1 MQLELTNIGKSF
13 GGITALRDV
22 SFTVKKGEIVG
33 LIGPNGAG
41 KTTIFNM
48 VTGIFE
54 PTTGE
59 VYFNGQRLNGVAPHK
74 ITENGIARTF
84 QNIKLFGHM
93 SAIDNVKVGCH
104 TRTNSGFW
112 ASLLHTRKQKAE
124 EREVQEKAEQLLA
137 FVGLSNVKDVRSDTL
152 AYGQQRR
159 LEIARA
165 LATEPEL
172 LLLDEPA
179 AGMIESETKELMEL
193 IEKIR
198 DDGKTVLLV
207 EHDMGLVMNLCD
219 RVVCINFGVK
229 IAEGTP
235 DVVQNNPD
243 VIEAYLGKE
252 EDE

>member
-1 MQLELTNIGKSF
+1 MLLELTNIGKSF

-22 SFTVKKGEIVG
+22 SFAVNKGEVVG

-59 VYFNGQRLNGVAPHK
+59 IAFNGKPLIGTAPHK
-74 ITENGIARTF
+74 ITEKGIARTF

-104 TRTNSGFW
+104 TRTKAGFW
-112 ASLLHTRKQKAE
+112 ASLLRTPKQKAE
-124 EREVQEKAEQLLA
+124 EKEVQEKAERLLD
-137 FVGLSNVKDVRSDTL
+137 FVGLTSVKDVRSDTL

-179 AGMIESETKELMEL
+179 AGMIESETKDLMEL
-193 IEKIR
+193 IQKIR

-235 DVVQNNPD
+235 EVVQNNPD

-252 EDE
+252 EE

>member
-1 MQLELTNIGKSF
+1 
-13 GGITALRDV
+13 
-22 SFTVKKGEIVG
+22 
-33 LIGPNGAG
+33 
-41 KTTIFNM
+41 M

-59 VYFNGQRLNGVAPHK
+59 LFFNGKRLNGMAPHK
-74 ITENGIARTF
+74 ITMNGIARTF
-84 QNIKLFGHM
+84 QNIRLFGHM

-104 TRTNSGFW
+104 PRSKSGFW
-112 ASLLHTRKQKAE
+112 ASLLRTPKQRAE
-124 EREVQEKAEQLLA
+124 ERELHKKAERLLA
-137 FVGLSNVKDVRSDTL
+137 FVGLADIKDVRSDTL
-152 AYGQQRR
+152 SYGQQRR

-165 LATEPEL
+165 LATEPQL

-193 IEKIR
+193 IQKIR
-198 DDGKTVLLV
+198 EEGKTVLLV

-219 RVVCINFGVK
+219 RVICINFGVK
-229 IAEGTP
+229 IAEGRP

-252 EDE
+252 EE

>member
-1 MQLELTNIGKSF
+1 MLELTNIGKSF

-22 SFTVKKGEIVG
+22 SFTVKKGEVVG

-59 VYFNGQRLNGVAPHK
+59 LFFNGKRLNGVAPHK
-74 ITENGIARTF
+74 ITEGGIARTF

-104 TRTNSGFW
+104 TRTKSGFW
-112 ASLLHTRKQKAE
+112 ASLLHTPQQKAE
-124 EREVQEKAEQLLA
+124 EREVQERAERLLA

>member
-1 MQLELTNIGKSF
+1 MLLELTNIGKSF

-22 SFTVKKGEIVG
+22 SFTVNKGEVVG

-48 VTGIFE
+48 VTGIFA

-59 VYFNGQRLNGVAPHK
+59 LSFKGKPLIGVAPHK

-104 TRTNSGFW
+104 TRTKAGFW
-112 ASLLHTRKQKAE
+112 ASLLRTPGQKAE
-124 EREVQEKAEQLLA
+124 EKEVQEKAERLLA
-137 FVGLSNVKDVRSDTL
+137 FVGLSSVRDVRSDTL
-152 AYGQQRR
+152 SYGQQRR

-165 LATEPEL
+165 LATEPQL

-193 IEKIR
+193 IQKIR

-235 DVVQNNPD
+235 EVVQNNPD

-252 EDE
+252 EE